1 MTICFLYSDAGLVP
15 LPKLAKRQLIFHH
28 RIWCPDKSR
37 ICSDHLI
44 GDDLH
49 PDVKVDLTNRS
60 SLKEH
65 ISNRADQII
74 NDLLQITSTL
84 SDNDYKAWTGWTL
97 AQLKEIHDACLGQLP
112 TPSDSSTENA
122 LILFWAKVKTN
133 ISWPQLSLLCGMSK
147 TTVSRTFHAVL
158 SALSK
163 SVVPKFLGTK
173 HMTRA
178 EAVSHNT
185 VFTKCFYKDK
195 VTLILDGTYI
205 YIQKSADHTLQRS
218 SYSGQ

>member
-1 MTICFLYSDAGLVP
+1 M
-15 LPKLAKRQLIFHH
+15 
-28 RIWCPDKSR
+28 
-37 ICSDHLI
+37 I

-49 PDVKVDLTNRS
+49 HDVKVDLTNRS

-65 ISNRADQII
+65 LSNRADQII

-84 SDNDYKAWTGWTL
+84 SESDPLPRLEFSRLTDNDCKAWTGWTL
-97 AQLKEIHDACLGQLP
+97 AQLKEIHDACLGQLS
-112 TPSDSSTENA
+112 TPWDSCTENA
-122 LILFWAKVKTN
+122 PILFWAKMKTN
-133 ISWPQLSLLCGMSK
+133 ISWPQLSLLCGMPK

-163 SVVPKFLGTK
+163 SVVPKILGTK

-178 EAVSHNT
+178 EAVAHNT
-185 VFTKCFYKDK
+185 VFTKCFYKEK

-205 YIQKSADHTLQRS
+205 YIQKSADHT
-218 SYSGQ
+218 